1 MPEHFVDFKSKDYFL
16 GRLGSLDVER
26 SSFIAHYQETSDFVQ
41 PRRGRFSVE
50 DRNKGDKRWGSII
63 NARASLAHRVARS
76 GMLAGVMSPARPWFS
91 LSLMDEAIMEQQDV
105 RTWLSTG
112 EKILRMI
119 FNESNLYSMAPHL
132 IGEMLTFGTGAM
144 LHVDDFDDVARF
156 YTQTAGSYYL
166 SQNHR
171 YEIDTLV
178 REFQMT
184 VQQIVRKFGYPNCS
198 TAVKDAYDKGNYE
211 GWHTLVHFIEPN
223 PSADS
228 RKPENVFKD
237 WRSVY
242 FEKGTDSGEDKSA
255 FLRESGFDAFPAH
268 CPRWDV
274 TGEDVYATDWPAAMA
289 LGDIKML
296 QVEEKRKAQGID
308 KMVNPPMKGPP
319 GLAQRRISTLP
330 GGMTVYEGNE
340 QNKLEPLYNVRLPI
354 YELRQDIEAIER
366 RIDEIFFKDLFLAIT
381 NIEGIQPRNQFDLV
395 QRNEERLLQLGPV
408 LERLHSEFLGPL
420 VERTFDQ
427 AVKAG
432 ILPPAPPA
440 IEGSELRIDFVSSLA
455 MAQRAVATSSIDRIT
470 AYVGGLVGAG
480 FEGVI
485 QKFDADQAVDE
496 YAKAIGVPPRIIRP
510 DEVVAAER
518 QQQQQ
523 QAMAQQAVQMG
534 QGAAGIAK
542 TASDTETGESEN
554 LLTDIRNS
562 LSG

>member
-1 MPEHFVDFKSKDYFL
+1 
-16 GRLGSLDVER
+16 
-26 SSFIAHYQETSDFVQ
+26 
-41 PRRGRFSVE
+41 
-50 DRNKGDKRWGSII
+50 
-63 NARASLAHRVARS
+63 
-76 GMLAGVMSPARPWFS
+76 
-91 LSLMDEAIMEQQDV
+91 
-105 RTWLSTG
+105 
-112 EKILRMI
+112 
-119 FNESNLYSMAPHL
+119 
-132 IGEMLTFGTGAM
+132 
-144 LHVDDFDDVARF
+144 
-156 YTQTAGSYYL
+156 
-166 SQNHR
+166 
-171 YEIDTLV
+171 
-178 REFQMT
+178 
-184 VQQIVRKFGYPNCS
+184 
-198 TAVKDAYDKGNYE
+198 
-211 GWHTLVHFIEPN
+211 
-223 PSADS
+223 
-228 RKPENVFKD
+228 
-237 WRSVY
+237 
-242 FEKGTDSGEDKSA
+242 
-255 FLRESGFDAFPAH
+255 
-268 CPRWDV
+268 V

-366 RIDEIFFKDLFLAIT
+366 RIDEIFFKDL
-381 NIEGIQPRNQFDLV
+381 
-395 QRNEERLLQLGPV
+395 
-408 LERLHSEFLGPL
+408 
-420 VERTFDQ
+420 
-427 AVKAG
+427 
-432 ILPPAPPA
+432 
-440 IEGSELRIDFVSSLA
+440 
-455 MAQRAVATSSIDRIT
+455 
-470 AYVGGLVGAG
+470 LVGAG

-554 LLTDIRNS
+554 LLTDVRKS